1 VLIRI
6 RAVIVGSIH
15 CLHYLEILC
24 NYTAVLMKHYIIC
37 PCHVIICK
45 IIMYAGLL
53 VSHNK
58 GGESWDSVVRRSG
71 SDIILVM
78 CVEIGKLLRSVTV
91 FARH

>member
-1 VLIRI
+1 
-6 RAVIVGSIH
+6 
-15 CLHYLEILC
+15 
-24 NYTAVLMKHYIIC
+24 
-37 PCHVIICK
+37 
-45 IIMYAGLL
+45 MYAGLL

-91 FARH
+91 FARHWCVEDAYSREIQFVNWMCLNIL